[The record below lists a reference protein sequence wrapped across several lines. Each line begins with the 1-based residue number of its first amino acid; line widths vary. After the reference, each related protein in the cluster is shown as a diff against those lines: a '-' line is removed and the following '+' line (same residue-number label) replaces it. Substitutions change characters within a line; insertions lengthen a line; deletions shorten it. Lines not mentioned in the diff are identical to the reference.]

1 MRYLRTF
8 YKFNHWIHIVSGII
22 ILIQTLTM
30 SLLAFKYY
38 EWRIRDN
45 LHSILGLIVL
55 VATCVVVILGF
66 LS

>member
-1 MRYLRTF
+1 
-8 YKFNHWIHIVSGII
+8 
-22 ILIQTLTM
+22 M